1 MFCSLKNFCHAL
13 LNNIYNHFFY
23 FQNNIEFYK
32 SKKINYE
39 NSNNYT
45 TAWLLNVKESQKIFK
60 KNIKNTQ
67 NYSFLDVGCGY
78 GLPSLYISKKKYDFK
93 ENMGFDILKSNI
105 IRANKNNKNK
115 IKDRKI
121 NFFYANA
128 KNFRLKNKKYF
139 IFIFNP
145 FNEIILKK
153 FLDNNVKIL
162 KKNKCFIVYVN
173 AHHLKIF
180 KKYGFKKIIRNKN
193 KRIIYILS

>member
-1 MFCSLKNFCHAL
+1 
-13 LNNIYNHFFY
+13 
-23 FQNNIEFYK
+23 
-32 SKKINYE
+32 
-39 NSNNYT
+39 
-45 TAWLLNVKESQKIFK
+45 
-60 KNIKNTQ
+60 
-67 NYSFLDVGCGY
+67 
-78 GLPSLYISKKKYDFK
+78 
-93 ENMGFDILKSNI
+93 MGFDILKSNI
-105 IRANKNNKNK
+105 IKANKNNKNK
-115 IKDRKI
+115 IKDKKI

-162 KKNKCFIVYVN
+162 KKNKCFIAYVN

-193 KRIIYILS
+193 KRIAYILS